1 MLKANID
8 KKKNCVKVMVEGLG
22 EEISKDLYNLF
33 VALTDHG
40 FPSELIVLAMLKFMN
55 RGGKNHD

>member
-8 KKKNCVKVMVEGLG
+8 KKKKCVKVMVEGSG

-33 VALTDHG
+33 VALSDNG
-40 FPSELIVLAMLKFMN
+40 FPSELIGLAMLKFIN
-55 RGGKNHD
+55 RGEKHD